1 MHSKLVALRLAVQPQ
16 MPYLPTSGLRLSRTK
31 LKARADDLQQS
42 QVEIELFP
50 LTAAGSKFE
59 MVFWSI
65 MLNNPEDEE
74 RLSPTEDDTVF
85 RLTVRVV
92 LFIADFMQ

>member
-1 MHSKLVALRLAVQPQ
+1 M
-16 MPYLPTSGLRLSRTK
+16 
-31 LKARADDLQQS
+31 KARADDLQQS

-50 LTAAGSKFE
+50 LTAAGSNFE
-59 MVFWSI
+59 MDFWSTV
-65 MLNNPEDEE
+65 LNTPEDEE

-92 LFIADFMQ
+92 LFIELQNLCNDIGSCC